1 MKKEIEIMHQ
11 TINHRRKRSSLWGM
25 PELHT
30 VFQKKK
36 MSELRNASETISACL
51 KKLPYEFEKGI
62 ASKQIRK

>member
-1 MKKEIEIMHQ
+1 
-11 TINHRRKRSSLWGM
+11 
-25 PELHT
+25 
-30 VFQKKK
+30 